1 MEAEHQEQPPAPQA
15 NKAWL
20 WIAAGAVGWDLG
32 PAVSLWGS
40 YLAAG
45 PEDARGF
52 LVCFGGGAV
61 ARAITGAAAAL

>member
-1 MEAEHQEQPPAPQA
+1 MGTEHQEQPPAPQA

-20 WIAAGAVGWDLG
+20 WIAAGTVGWGLG
-32 PAVSLWGS
+32 PAASLWGS

-45 PEDARGF
+45 TEEPRGF

-61 ARAITGAAAAL
+61 AGAITGAAADL